1 MYCIEQSNVV
11 TLIINGLYTKLICM
25 KFKDEVRH
33 CPVRKALSVVGGKW
47 KLLIIYQIGE
57 QSVRYGA
64 LKRLLPDITERIL
77 ILQLKELVDAG
88 LLVRKSYGE
97 VPPRVEYTLTERG
110 SRVLVLISQLE
121 TLGLEY
127 L

>member
-1 MYCIEQSNVV
+1 
-11 TLIINGLYTKLICM
+11 M
-25 KFKDEVRH
+25 KFKDEVGN

-47 KLLIIYQIGE
+47 KLLIIYQIGD
-57 QSVRYGA
+57 QPRRYGE

-77 ILQLKELVDAG
+77 ILHLKELVDDG
-88 LLVRKSYGE
+88 LLARKSYGE

-110 SRVLVLISQLE
+110 KRVLVLISQLE

-127 L
+127 LS